1 MGGSAPS
8 VDTSFLGA
16 QPRQGQPLNFNRILG
31 QAQKAGDAL
40 WQQQQGYIGG
50 IENQLRNSSAMQ
62 AGFGALNDARAAG
75 FGMQNAETGM
85 MNLGGQYGA
94 LATRAIN
101 EADPTSIERELYRQ
115 GEADLALGRSLSP
128 EQQRQAEQSAR
139 AAMQARGLATS
150 NAGVA
155 AELLN
160 RDAYGQQREDARR
173 NFAASANNMMS
184 DNVIKR
190 RTAATQYG
198 AQAGNLMQGAGSLA
212 GQRFGLL
219 NQAAGQYAAMD
230 PTAMSYQLG
239 GQLAQ
244 NTAMGGLDFAG
255 NLASFNTNRQD
266 SLYNSWMNN
275 TASLNA
281 ANMQA
286 SAAGS
291 AGNSA
296 LLGAGIG
303 ALGTIGGT
311 ALGGPLGGMLG
322 GSLASTASSAALPST
337 RSMWG
342 M

>member
-31 QAQKAGDAL
+31 QAQQAGDQL
-40 WQQQQGYIGG
+40 WRSQMQYVGDIQSH
-50 IENQLRNSSAMQ
+50 LANSPELIA
-62 AGFGALNDARAAG
+62 ARAAIG
-75 FGMQNAETGM
+75 RAEGAESGMQRAENDIYG
-85 MNLGGQYGA
+85 LGGQFSA
-94 LATRAIN
+94 MASRAIN
-101 EADPTSIERELYRQ
+101 ESDPTSIERELYRQ

-139 AAMQARGLATS
+139 AAMAARGLGTS
-150 NAGVA
+150 QAGVA

-184 DNVIKR
+184 DNLIKR
-190 RTAATQYG
+190 RTAASQYG
-198 AQAGNLMQGAGSLA
+198 ATAAGMLGQAGSLA
-212 GQRFGLL
+212 GQRGGLAL
-219 NQAAGQYAAMD
+219 QAAGQRSALD
-230 PTAMSYQLG
+230 PTTMG
-239 GQLAQ
+239 WQLAG
-244 NTAMGGLDFAG
+244 NTAAGMVGGGLDFAG
-255 NLASFNTNRQD
+255 NLASFNTNRAD
-266 SLYNSWMNN
+266 SQYNSWMNN
-275 TASLNA
+275 MASLNA

-303 ALGTIGGT
+303 ALGTVGGM
-311 ALGGPLGGMLG
+311 ALGGPLGGALG
-322 GSLASTASSAALPST
+322 NMFSSQASSAALPST